1 MNTILGL
8 GFILIAG
15 LFSARLIN
23 KLKFPAVTAYLLLGI
38 FIGPS
43 IFKLIPKEI
52 IASSGLISNIVLGII
67 AFGIGQ
73 NFSRYNFRKIGKS
86 VIWISV
92 LEACGAWVLV
102 TLVFLVVLKQPFYLS
117 LLFGAISS
125 ATAPAATVM
134 VIREYRAKGNFTNT
148 LLGVVAIDDAWCLI
162 IFAVSLA
169 ISQAIYAHM
178 LAPLFLLKVFFNSIL
193 SILGAFVLGGVIA
206 MLVTYFSRHLRTQTE
221 LLIFTLG
228 FVFLNIGI
236 AVWLKLSVLLANMFL
251 GAILV
256 NVHKTSFNFFE
267 SLKTVDSSLFLLF
280 FVLAGANLEIGI
292 LSKLGLIG
300 STYLVFRVLGKVIGA
315 GLGARISNASQSIK
329 KYLGLGLIPQAGVA
343 LGCALIAKNDF
354 PKVGAMIFTTI
365 IATTVVYELIGP
377 LCTKY
382 ALQKAGEV
390 LIESHPADS
399 PKKV

>member
-8 GFILIAG
+8 GFILLLG
-15 LFSARLIN
+15 LLSARLMN
-23 KLKFPAVTAYLLLGI
+23 KIKFPAVTAYLLLGI
-38 FIGPS
+38 FIGPA
-43 IFKLIPKEI
+43 IFGLISNDI
-52 IASSGLISNIVLGII
+52 ISASGLISNIVLGMI

-73 NFSRYNFRKIGKS
+73 NFSKDNFRKIGKS

-92 LEACGAWVLV
+92 LEACGAWILV
-102 TLVFLVVLKQPFYLS
+102 TSVFLVVLKQPFYVS
-117 LLFGAISS
+117 LLFGAIAS

-134 VIREYRAKGNFTNT
+134 VIREYRAKGNFTDT

-162 IFAVSLA
+162 IFAISLA

-178 LAPLFLLKVFFNSIL
+178 LAPFFLLKVFLNSIL
-193 SILGAFVLGGVIA
+193 SILGAFVLGGVSAI
-206 MLVTYFSRHLRTQTE
+206 LLSYLSRFLRTHAE

-236 AVWLKLSVLLANMFL
+236 AIWLKLSVLLASMFF

-256 NVHKTSFNFFE
+256 NINKTSSNFFD
-267 SLKTVDSSLFLLF
+267 SLKTIDSPLFLLF

-300 STYLVFRVLGKVIGA
+300 LAYLIFRLVGKMIGA
-315 GLGARISNASQSIK
+315 SLGAHISNASGSIK
-329 KYLGLGLIPQAGVA
+329 RYLGLGLIPQAGVA

-354 PKVGAMIFTTI
+354 PQVGSIIFSTI
-365 IATTVVYELIGP
+365 IATTIIYEIVGP
-377 LCTKY
+377 LCAKY
-382 ALQKAGEV
+382 ALIKAGD
-390 LIESHPADS
+390 IERN
-399 PKKV
+399 